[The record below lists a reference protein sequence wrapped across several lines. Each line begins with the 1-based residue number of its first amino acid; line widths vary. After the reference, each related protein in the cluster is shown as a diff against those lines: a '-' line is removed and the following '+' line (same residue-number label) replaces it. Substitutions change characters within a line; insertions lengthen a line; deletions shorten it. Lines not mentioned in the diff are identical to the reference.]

1 MAISRYSLG
10 LNGVFRLTAFVA
22 LALLSTTFA
31 YTQEAPDYDGLGFER
46 VDVVTEFRFTS
57 FRRTDNTSILVT
69 AKSGDNYLLAVDGRI
84 SSQVDRVSF
93 STGRTIRTNSTR
105 LIVEDRSGQTR
116 VRVIAIYAIPTV
128 VAANAL
134 VLQLRG
140 GAP

>member
-10 LNGVFRLTAFVA
+10 LNRAFRLTAFVA

-31 YTQEAPDYDGLGFER
+31 YTQEALDYDGLGFER
-46 VDVVTEFRFTS
+46 VEAVTQFRFTS

-93 STGRTIRTNSTR
+93 STDRTIRTNSTR

-116 VRVIAIYAIPTV
+116 VRVIAIYVIPTV

-134 VLQLRG
+134 VLQLRS